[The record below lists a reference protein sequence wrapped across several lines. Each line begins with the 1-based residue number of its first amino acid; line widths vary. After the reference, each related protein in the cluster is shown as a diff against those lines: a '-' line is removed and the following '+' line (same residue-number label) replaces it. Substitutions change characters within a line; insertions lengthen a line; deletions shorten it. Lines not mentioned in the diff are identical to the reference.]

1 MMNKNFGSSF
11 AQRLYRKTVY
21 KNNLLKVDKFLD
33 KFVDK

>member
-1 MMNKNFGSSF
+1 MLNINFGSSF
-11 AQRLYRKTVY
+11 AQRLYGKTAN